1 MTAMPPHER
10 ANLWVVCTAQFLC
23 LAGMTAVL
31 PLLPLYLQQIGVDG
45 RDDLRWWTGILG
57 AAPFAVA
64 VFATPMWGA
73 LADRFG
79 HKPMMVRSVVGI
91 AMASV
96 GMGFSHSPLALLAWR
111 GLQGAVSGVFPAAVG
126 LLSSLTPASR
136 LGNALA
142 ILQATRSAGVLCGPL
157 LGGVL
162 ADFVGI
168 RPLFIGVGSI
178 ALVMAIVCA
187 WILEERPERDADAA
201 PEPPGTAASA
211 LRIIRQP
218 AVAGMLGLILIYQ
231 SAVMASW
238 PMLALWVEKLGVRAD
253 AVATTTGLVVFA
265 HGLPSMMLAT
275 SWTAMVPRLGLRPLV
290 GFAVVASGLTNIAV
304 GLALN
309 IEAVLFL
316 RLLSGAAMAGFVPL
330 SLQWLAS
337 LSHGGAQGRMAGIS
351 TTAMM
356 AGNVIGSVVGSWIA
370 VEISLEATFWI
381 PGILLAIAGLF
392 FLGVADSR
400 R

>member
-1 MTAMPPHER
+1 
-10 ANLWVVCTAQFLC
+10 
-23 LAGMTAVL
+23 MTAVL

-73 LADRFG
+73 LADRLG

-96 GMGFSHSPLALLAWR
+96 GMGISHSPLALLGWR

-157 LGGVL
+157 LGGIL
-162 ADFVGI
+162 ADFIGI
-168 RPLFIGVGSI
+168 RPLFIGVGTI
-178 ALVMAIVCA
+178 ALLMAIACA
-187 WILEERPERDADAA
+187 WILEERTEADAA
-201 PEPPGTAASA
+201 IAPPGPSSGM
-211 LRIIRQP
+211 LRLVRQP

-231 SAVMASW
+231 AAVMASW
-238 PMLALWVEKLGVRAD
+238 PMLALWVEQLGVRTD

-275 SWTAMVPRLGLRPLV
+275 SWTAMVPRLGIRPLV

-304 GLALN
+304 GLAAN

-337 LSHGGAQGRMAGIS
+337 LSHGGAQGRMAGLS

-356 AGNVIGSVVGSWIA
+356 AGNVLGSVLGSWIA
-370 VEISLEATFWI
+370 VEISLEATFWL
-381 PGILLAIAGLF
+381 PGILLAVAGVV
-392 FLGVADSR
+392 FLGAAGTR
-400 R
+400 G